1 MDDHKFCFI
10 VCVSDERA
18 YEECAFYISHLRIPN
33 GYTAEMV
40 PVKFPASM
48 AAGYNK
54 AMRATN
60 ARYKIYLQQD
70 CFILNRNILNDVLKI
85 FSTDENIG
93 MIGVLGVPKAS
104 PDGVEENA
112 TQVGNIFVPQPLAE
126 RYDKYEYDNTDG
138 LYDVDYLNGMIIIT
152 DRDLP
157 WREDLFDGWDF
168 YDASQ
173 GMEFKKKG
181 YRVVV
186 PEQRLAWCLHEEGNF
201 TRWSYDRY
209 RRVFINEYLA

>member
-1 MDDHKFCFI
+1 
-10 VCVSDERA
+10 
-18 YEECAFYISHLRIPN
+18 
-33 GYTAEMV
+33 
-40 PVKFPASM
+40 
-48 AAGYNK
+48 
-54 AMRATN
+54 
-60 ARYKIYLQQD
+60 
-70 CFILNRNILNDVLKI
+70 
-85 FSTDENIG
+85 

-104 PDGVEENA
+104 PDGVAENA
-112 TQVGNIFVPQPLAE
+112 AQVGNIFVPQPLAE
-126 RYDKYEYDNTDG
+126 RYDKYEYDNADG

-209 RRVFINEYLA
+209 RRIFINEYLA

>member
-48 AAGYNK
+48 AAGCNK

-85 FSTDENIG
+85 FST
-93 MIGVLGVPKAS
+93 
-104 PDGVEENA
+104 
-112 TQVGNIFVPQPLAE
+112 
-126 RYDKYEYDNTDG
+126 
-138 LYDVDYLNGMIIIT
+138 
-152 DRDLP
+152 
-157 WREDLFDGWDF
+157 
-168 YDASQ
+168 
-173 GMEFKKKG
+173 
-181 YRVVV
+181 
-186 PEQRLAWCLHEEGNF
+186 
-201 TRWSYDRY
+201 
-209 RRVFINEYLA
+209 